1 MKSWNSVFCDKAE
14 EVGYVQNTRSLL
26 QHGKEKA
33 QDSDKGRQGLEKG
46 FLFTKASQVLAT

>member
-1 MKSWNSVFCDKAE
+1 MKCLNSVFCDKAE
-14 EVGYVQNTRSLL
+14 EVGYVQNTRRD

-46 FLFTKASQVLAT
+46 FLFTNGSQVLAT

>member
-1 MKSWNSVFCDKAE
+1 MKSLNSVFCDKAE

-46 FLFTKASQVLAT
+46 FLFTKGSQALAT